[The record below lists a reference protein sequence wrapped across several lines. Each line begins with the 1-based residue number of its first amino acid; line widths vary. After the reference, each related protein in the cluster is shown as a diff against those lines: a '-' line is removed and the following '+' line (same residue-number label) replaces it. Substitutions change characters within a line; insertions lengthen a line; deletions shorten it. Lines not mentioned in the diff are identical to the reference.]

1 MLDRIKLLLKPL
13 VWWLYILTHSP
24 IRAVYFVAQS
34 GDIAYRSKAMST
46 TITELQKFPL
56 SIALTSAHG
65 HPSKPIGV
73 PAWDTSDAS
82 IATVTPAADGLSAVV
97 SAVGALGTAV
107 ITVTVD
113 GMTAADSVEVV
124 AGPATAAA
132 LVAGEPV
139 AA

>member
-1 MLDRIKLLLKPL
+1 MLNRIKQLLKPL
-13 VWWLYILTHSP
+13 AWWLYVLTHSP

-34 GDIAYRSKAMST
+34 GDITYRSKAMST
-46 TITELQKFPL
+46 TITEQQKLPL
-56 SIALTSAHG
+56 SIAMTSAHG
-65 HPSKPIGV
+65 HPAKPIGV

-82 IATVTPAADGLSAVV
+82 VAVVTPAADGLSAVV

-113 GMTAADSVEVV
+113 GLTATDSVEVV
-124 AGPATAAA
+124 AGPAAAAA
-132 LVAGEPV
+132 LVAGEAV